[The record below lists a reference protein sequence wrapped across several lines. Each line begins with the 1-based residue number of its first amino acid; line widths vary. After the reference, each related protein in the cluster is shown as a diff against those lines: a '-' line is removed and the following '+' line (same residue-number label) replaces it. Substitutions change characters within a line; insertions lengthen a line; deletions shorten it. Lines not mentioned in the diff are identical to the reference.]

1 MQAVLIYSLSVVA
14 VTWIAGLLPMATRWK
29 PSQRDLLTA
38 FASGVLLGA
47 AFLHMLPEAAETVP
61 QWVGAG
67 ALGGLL
73 FVFLLERL
81 IATHYCE
88 HDHEAC
94 DHFQALGYTFYVG
107 ITLHSFID
115 GVVLASGSLIPQL
128 GPVVFLAIV
137 AHHLPVVFSL
147 SSILLA
153 GGFRQKRVLT
163 LIGVLSL
170 STPAGA
176 FIAFYLLRNLAVQF
190 QSLAVAVSAGTFL
203 YVSLTDLLPSIT
215 HERRSWGKCALAL
228 GVGLALMYA
237 AGELAHAYLGNT
249 GGHH

>member
-14 VTWIAGLLPMATRWK
+14 VTWVAGLLPLATRWQ
-29 PSQRDLLTA
+29 PAQRDLLTA

-47 AFLHMLPEAAETVP
+47 AFLHMLPEAAESAP
-61 QWVGAG
+61 HWVGAG

-94 DHFQALGYTFYVG
+94 DHFQAIGYTFYVG

-115 GVVLASGSLIPQL
+115 GVVLASGALIPQL
-128 GPVVFLAIV
+128 GPIVFLAIV

-147 SSILLA
+147 TSILVA
-153 GGFRQKRVLT
+153 GGFRQRRVLY
-163 LIGVLSL
+163 LVGILSL

-176 FIAFYLLRNLAVQF
+176 FLAFWLLRGVSYGL
-190 QSLAVAVSAGTFL
+190 QSLAVAASAGTFL
-203 YVSLTDLLPSIT
+203 YVALTDLLPSIS
-215 HERRSWGKCALAL
+215 HERRDWLKCALAL
-228 GVGLALMYA
+228 GVGLALMYGD
-237 AGELAHAYLGNT
+237 GELAHAYLGH
-249 GGHH
+249 GR